1 MGSVTGTQKIS
12 TSKSI
17 FSGMCMVVAF
27 HQKVYHHKTREVAN
41 RDQGK
46 VQHIPRQRKNI
57 YYMVC
62 KHRDQGKIF
71 NGIASHKFVSCLCA
85 FCTHAFS
92 PILHYIFP
100 VRVQLYYTYLQCTV
114 QSHSIRIIGIPY
126 FPNFSENR
134 KATIPRQKYQNTSCL
149 AAYSTTYSGSVP
161 RRSAES
167 CFHYRSTTVCWH
179 PLYSA

>member
-1 MGSVTGTQKIS
+1 
-12 TSKSI
+12 
-17 FSGMCMVVAF
+17 MCMVVAF

>member
-1 MGSVTGTQKIS
+1 
-12 TSKSI
+12 
-17 FSGMCMVVAF
+17 MVAAF
-27 HQKVYHHKTREVAN
+27 HQKVYHHKTHEVAN
-41 RDQGK
+41 RDQGN
-46 VQHIPRQRKNI
+46 VQHIPRQNKNI
-57 YYMVC
+57 YNMVC

-71 NGIASHKFVSCLCA
+71 NGIASHKFVSYLCA

-114 QSHSIRIIGIPY
+114 QSHSIKIIGIPY

-134 KATIPRQKYQNTSCL
+134 KTTIPRQKYQNTSCL

-161 RRSAES
+161 HRSAES
-167 CFHYRSTTVCWH
+167 CFRYRSATVCWH
-179 PLYSA
+179 PLSLYRA